1 MRVLLAFLFA
11 CSAPATLPDLVKAE
25 RLADSGDTDG
35 ALAAYRE
42 AQTTCKNVKP
52 ARRRQQACGD
62 ALLGEA
68 EVQGHAGRID
78 AAIATYLAIP
88 NKAPDD
94 SVTASTAIYRAGELL
109 LKQDKTVDAWTAL
122 WKVVTDYPDEAVA
135 ADALKT
141 LVADGRRRDANALA
155 DELGKLITPL
165 ATTGVAD
172 NLVWWLAD
180 LTEKELANP
189 QAARALYDR
198 IPADFP
204 KSGFRDDA
212 RWHAARISRA
222 IGDPKGAVERLRA
235 LLATR
240 EVAFGPGSYFSIW
253 LDDAQLELGKIL
265 RDDLHDTAGAA
276 AAFRRL
282 PKDYPASILKDDALY
297 ELAMTLAPTD
307 KRGACEAAAKLPVD
321 SKYKSRTAELG
332 CP

>member
-1 MRVLLAFLFA
+1 MRALLAFLIA

-25 RLADSGDTDG
+25 RLADNGDTDG
-35 ALAAYRE
+35 AIAAYRE

-68 EVQGHAGRID
+68 EVLEHAGRID

-94 SVTASTAIYRAGELL
+94 SVTASTATYRAGELL
-109 LKQDKTVDAWTAL
+109 LKQDKPVDAWTAL

-135 ADALKT
+135 ADAVKT
-141 LVADGRRRDANALA
+141 LVADGRKRDPNALA

-180 LTEKELANP
+180 LTEKELGKP

-204 KSGFRDDA
+204 NSGFRDDA

-222 IGDPKGAVERLRA
+222 IGDAKGAVERLRA

-307 KRGACEAAAKLPVD
+307 KQGACEAAAKLPAD
-321 SKYKSRTAELG
+321 SKYKSRVAELG
-332 CP
+332 CR